1 VCVKQVNFYSSC
13 ERQKTESWTGDFSV
27 EWMNKRVLVIGAG
40 LSGQAA
46 VQKLQLLGAEV
57 FLTDS
62 KALEQLAGVEELGL
76 DKAHLLLGSVPEL
89 EGIKPDL
96 ILLSPGVSPKLSLV
110 QEGIF
115 RNVSVWSEVEL
126 AMNDCPAF
134 CVGVTGTNGKTTT
147 TSLIGELAKRTGRPT
162 VVAGN
167 IGVALSGQVKDLAEN
182 SIVVAELSSF
192 QLEFVDKLRV
202 QVAILLNLTPDHLDR
217 HGTLEN
223 YLAVKARIFKN
234 QTPSDLAILNWD
246 DPLVHGLGSKLK
258 SRVMYFSPTSFL
270 PEGISLWHDQI
281 VYAEKGNMIPIISRK
296 DLHLRGAHNLENMMA
311 AAGAA
316 RELGLSWTEIA
327 EGITHFKGVEH
338 REEIVGTFGGVLF
351 VNDSKGTN
359 TDAATKA
366 LLAFEEPLV
375 LIAGGKN
382 KGLDFH
388 DFMKVVRVKV
398 KSLILLGLA
407 ADEMEQAARDE
418 GVETIIRA
426 TTFADG
432 VEKAIAQAIPGDVV
446 LLSPACTSWDM
457 FKSYEERGELF
468 KELVRKHYRK
478 PI

>member
-1 VCVKQVNFYSSC
+1 M
-13 ERQKTESWTGDFSV
+13 

-46 VQKLQLLGAEV
+46 VQKLQHLGAEV
-57 FLTDS
+57 FLTDRQPID
-62 KALEQLAGVEELGL
+62 QLAGVEEIGL
-76 DKAHLLLGSVPEL
+76 DPAHLLLGSVPKL

-96 ILLSPGVSPKLSLV
+96 IVLSPGVSLKLSLV
-110 QEGIF
+110 QEAISQ
-115 RNVSVWSEVEL
+115 NVTMWSEVEL
-126 AMNDCPAF
+126 AMYDCPAL

-147 TSLIGELAKRTGRPT
+147 TSLIGELAKRTGRPLI
-162 VVAGN
+162 VAGN
-167 IGVALSGQVKDLAEN
+167 IGVALSGQVKGLGEN

-192 QLEFVDKLRV
+192 QLEFIDKLRV
-202 QVAILLNLTPDHLDR
+202 HVAILLNLTPDHLDR
-217 HGTLEN
+217 HGTLEA
-223 YLAVKARIFKN
+223 YLACKAQIFKN
-234 QTPSDLAILNWD
+234 QTATDLAILNWD
-246 DPLVHGLGSKLK
+246 DPLVHGLGPKLK

-270 PEGISLWHDQI
+270 PEGISLWNDQI

-296 DLHLRGAHNLENMMA
+296 DLHLRGAHNLENVMA
-311 AAGAA
+311 AAAAA
-316 RELGLSWTEIA
+316 RALGLSWTEIA
-327 EGITHFKGVEH
+327 EGLTQFKGVEH
-338 REEIVGTFGGVLF
+338 REEIVGTFEGVLF

-359 TDAATKA
+359 SDAATKA
-366 LLAFEEPLV
+366 LQAFEEPLV

-398 KSLILLGLA
+398 KSLVLLGLA

-418 GVETIIRA
+418 GVQTIIRA
-426 TTFADG
+426 TTFEDG
-432 VEKAIAQAIPGDVV
+432 VAKAIAEAIPGDVV

-468 KELVRKHYRK
+468 KELVRRHYRK

>member
-1 VCVKQVNFYSSC
+1 MN
-13 ERQKTESWTGDFSV
+13 
-27 EWMNKRVLVIGAG
+27 WMNKRVLVIGAG

-46 VQKLQLLGAEV
+46 VRKLQRLGAEV
-57 FLTDS
+57 FLTDRQS
-62 KALEQLAGVEELGL
+62 IDQLAGVEELGL
-76 DKAHLLLGSVPEL
+76 DLAHLLVGCVPEL
-89 EGIKPDL
+89 EEIKPDL
-96 ILLSPGVSPKLSLV
+96 VVLSPGVSPKLSLV
-110 QEGIF
+110 QEAISQ
-115 RNVSVWSEVEL
+115 NVTLWSEVEL
-126 AMNDCPAF
+126 AMVDCPAF

-167 IGVALSGQVKDLAEN
+167 IGVALSRQVKGLGEN

-192 QLEFVDKLRV
+192 QLEFIDKLRV
-202 QVAILLNLTPDHLDR
+202 HVAILLNLTPDHLDR
-217 HGTLEN
+217 HGTLEA
-223 YLAVKARIFKN
+223 YLASKAQIFKN
-234 QTPSDLAILNWD
+234 QTTTDLAILNWD
-246 DPLVHGLGSKLK
+246 DPLVHGLGPKLK

-270 PEGISLWHDQI
+270 PEGISLWHNQI
-281 VYAEKGNMIPIISRK
+281 VHAEKRNMIPIIPRK
-296 DLHLRGAHNLENMMA
+296 DLHLRGAHNLENVMA
-311 AAGAA
+311 AAAAA
-316 RELGLSWTEIA
+316 RALGLSWTEIA
-327 EGITHFKGVEH
+327 EGLTQFKGVEH
-338 REEIVGTFGGVLF
+338 REEIVGTFEGVLF

-388 DFMKVVRVKV
+388 NFMKVVRVKV
-398 KSLILLGLA
+398 KSLVLLGLA

-418 GVETIIRA
+418 GVQTIIRA

-432 VEKAIAQAIPGDVV
+432 VEKAIAEAIPGDVV

-468 KELVRKHYRK
+468 KELVRRHYRK

>member
-1 VCVKQVNFYSSC
+1 VK
-13 ERQKTESWTGDFSV
+13 WL
-27 EWMNKRVLVIGAG
+27 NKRVLVIGAG

-46 VQKLQLLGAEV
+46 VQKLQSLGAEV

-62 KALEQLAGVEELGL
+62 KVLEQLAGVEELGL
-76 DKAHLLLGSVPEL
+76 DREHLFLGSLPELLGINPEL
-89 EGIKPDL
+89 I
-96 ILLSPGVSPKLSLV
+96 ILSPGVSPKLSLV
-110 QEGIF
+110 QEGISQ
-115 RNVSVWSEVEL
+115 NVAVWSEVEL
-126 AMNDCPAF
+126 AMYDCTAL

-147 TSLIGELAKRTGRPT
+147 TTLIGELAKRSGRPT

-167 IGVALSGQVKDLAEN
+167 IGVALSGQVKGLGEN

-192 QLEFVDKLRV
+192 QLEFTDKLRL

-217 HGTLEN
+217 HGSLEN
-223 YLAVKARIFKN
+223 YLAAKVRIFEN
-234 QTPSDLAILNWD
+234 QTATDLAILNYD
-246 DPLVHGLGSKLK
+246 DLLVRDLGVKLK
-258 SRVMYFSPTSFL
+258 SRVMYFSSTSFL
-270 PEGISLWHDQI
+270 MDGISLSQDQI
-281 VYAEKGNMIPIISRK
+281 VYAEKGNVIPIISRK
-296 DLHLRGAHNLENMMA
+296 ELQLRGTHNLENVMA
-311 AAGAA
+311 SVAAA
-316 RELGLSWTEIA
+316 RELGLSWAEIA
-327 EGITHFKGVEH
+327 EGLRQFKGVEH
-338 REEIVGTFGGVLF
+338 REEIVGMFEGVLF

-366 LLAFEEPLV
+366 LLAFDEPLV
-375 LIAGGKN
+375 LLAGGKN

-388 DFMKVVRVKV
+388 EFMKTVRVKV

-418 GVETIIRA
+418 GVQTIIRA

-432 VEKAIAQAIPGDVV
+432 VEKAIAEAVPGDVV

-468 KELVRKHYRK
+468 KELVRRHYRE

>member
-1 VCVKQVNFYSSC
+1 
-13 ERQKTESWTGDFSV
+13 V
-27 EWMNKRVLVIGAG
+27 EWINKRVLVIGAG

-46 VQKLQLLGAEV
+46 VQKLQRLGAEV
-57 FLTDS
+57 FLTDRQ
-62 KALEQLAGVEELGL
+62 LIDQLAGLEELGL
-76 DKAHLLLGSVPEL
+76 DPAHLLLGSVPEL
-89 EGIKPDL
+89 EEIKPVL
-96 ILLSPGVSPKLSLV
+96 VVLSPGVSPKLSLV
-110 QEGIF
+110 QEAISQ
-115 RNVSVWSEVEL
+115 NVSVWSEVEL
-126 AMNDCPAF
+126 AMYDCPAL

-147 TSLIGELAKRTGRPT
+147 TSLIGELAKQTGRPT

-167 IGVALSGQVKDLAEN
+167 IGVALSRQVKGLGEN

-202 QVAILLNLTPDHLDR
+202 HVAILLNLTPDHLDR
-217 HGTLEN
+217 HGTLEA
-223 YLAVKARIFKN
+223 YLASKAQIFKN
-234 QTPSDLAILNWD
+234 QTATDLAILNWD
-246 DPLVHGLGSKLK
+246 DPLVHGLGPKLK

-281 VYAEKGNMIPIISRK
+281 VYAEKRATIPIIFRK
-296 DLHLRGAHNLENMMA
+296 DLHLRGAHNLENVMA
-311 AAGAA
+311 AAAAA
-316 RELGLSWTEIA
+316 RALGLSWTEIA
-327 EGITHFKGVEH
+327 EGLTQFKGVEH
-338 REEIVGTFGGVLF
+338 REEIVGTFEGVLF

-398 KSLILLGLA
+398 KSLILVGLA

-432 VEKAIAQAIPGDVV
+432 VEKAIAEAIPGDVV

-468 KELVRKHYRK
+468 KELVRRHYRK

>member
-1 VCVKQVNFYSSC
+1 M
-13 ERQKTESWTGDFSV
+13 

-46 VQKLQLLGAEV
+46 VQKLQGLGSEV

-62 KALEQLAGVEELGL
+62 KTLEQLAGVEELGL
-76 DKAHLLLGSVPEL
+76 DREHLLLGSVPEL
-89 EGIKPDL
+89 IEINPEL
-96 ILLSPGVSPKLSLV
+96 IVLSPGVSPRLSLV
-110 QEGIF
+110 QEGISL
-115 RNVSVWSEVEL
+115 NVSVWSEVEL
-126 AMNDCPAF
+126 AMYDCAAL

-147 TSLIGELAKRTGRPT
+147 TTLIGELAKRTGRTT

-167 IGVALSGQVKDLAEN
+167 IGVALSGQVTGLGEN

-192 QLEFVDKLRV
+192 QLEFTDKLRL

-217 HGTLEN
+217 HGSLEN
-223 YLAVKARIFKN
+223 YLAAKVRIFEN
-234 QTPSDLAILNWD
+234 QTATDLAILNWD
-246 DPLVHGLGSKLK
+246 DPLVRDLGAKLK
-258 SRVMYFSPTSFL
+258 SRVMYFSSTSFL
-270 PEGISLWHDQI
+270 PDGISLSKDQI
-281 VYAEKGNMIPIISRK
+281 VYAEKGNSIPIISRK
-296 DLHLRGAHNLENMMA
+296 ELQLRGTHNLENVMA
-311 AAGAA
+311 SAAAA
-316 RELGLSWTEIA
+316 RELGLSWIDIA
-327 EGITHFKGVEH
+327 EGLRQFKGVEH
-338 REEIVGTFGGVLF
+338 REEIVGMFEGVLF

-366 LLAFEEPLV
+366 LLAFDEPLV
-375 LIAGGKN
+375 LLAGGKN

-388 DFMKVVRVKV
+388 EFMKVVRVKV
-398 KSLILLGLA
+398 KSLVLLGLA

-418 GVETIIRA
+418 GVQTIIRA

-432 VEKAIAQAIPGDVV
+432 VQKAIAEAVPGDVV

-468 KELVRKHYRK
+468 KELVRSHYRE

>member
-1 VCVKQVNFYSSC
+1 MN
-13 ERQKTESWTGDFSV
+13 
-27 EWMNKRVLVIGAG
+27 WMNKRVLVIGAG

-46 VQKLQLLGAEV
+46 VQKLQHLGAEV
-57 FLTDS
+57 FLTDRQS
-62 KALEQLAGVEELGL
+62 IDQLAGVEEIGL
-76 DKAHLLLGSVPEL
+76 DPAHLLLGSVPKL

-96 ILLSPGVSPKLSLV
+96 IVLSPGVSLKLSLV
-110 QEGIF
+110 QEAISQ
-115 RNVSVWSEVEL
+115 NVTMWSEVEL
-126 AMNDCPAF
+126 AMNDCPAL

-147 TSLIGELAKRTGRPT
+147 TSLIGELAKRTGRPSII
-162 VVAGN
+162 AGN
-167 IGVALSGQVKDLAEN
+167 IGVALSGQVKGLGEN

-192 QLEFVDKLRV
+192 QLEFIDKLRV
-202 QVAILLNLTPDHLDR
+202 HVAILLNLTPDHLDR
-217 HGTLEN
+217 HGTLEA
-223 YLAVKARIFKN
+223 YLASKAQIFKN
-234 QTPSDLAILNWD
+234 QTATDLAILNWD
-246 DPLVHGLGSKLK
+246 DSLVHGLGPKLK

-281 VYAEKGNMIPIISRK
+281 VYSEKRNMIPIISHK
-296 DLHLRGAHNLENMMA
+296 DLHLRGAHNLENVMA
-311 AAGAA
+311 AAAAA
-316 RELGLSWTEIA
+316 RALGLSWTEIA
-327 EGITHFKGVEH
+327 EGLTQFKGVEH
-338 REEIVGTFGGVLF
+338 REEIVGTFEGVLF

-366 LLAFEEPLV
+366 LQAFEEPLV

-398 KSLILLGLA
+398 KSLVLLGLA

-418 GVETIIRA
+418 GVQTIIRA
-426 TTFADG
+426 TTFEDA
-432 VEKAIAQAIPGDVV
+432 VEKAIAEAIPGDVV

-468 KELVRKHYRK
+468 KELVRRHYRT